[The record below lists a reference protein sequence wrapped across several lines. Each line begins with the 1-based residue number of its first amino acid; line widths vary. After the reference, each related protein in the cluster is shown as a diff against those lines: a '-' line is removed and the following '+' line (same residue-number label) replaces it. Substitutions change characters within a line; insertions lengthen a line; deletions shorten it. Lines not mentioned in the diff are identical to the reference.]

1 MQDVVCSRARSP
13 APALQPRF
21 HSSAPT
27 PLLSDSSWNL
37 SPAFLWLRLTTEVAT
52 GEYRGYGRA
61 GTDDEGMMDVA

>member
-1 MQDVVCSRARSP
+1 MSFVPELVRQLPLCNRVFTRV
-13 APALQPRF
+13 LQHR
-21 HSSAPT
+21 
-27 PLLSDSSWNL
+27 LLSDSSWNL